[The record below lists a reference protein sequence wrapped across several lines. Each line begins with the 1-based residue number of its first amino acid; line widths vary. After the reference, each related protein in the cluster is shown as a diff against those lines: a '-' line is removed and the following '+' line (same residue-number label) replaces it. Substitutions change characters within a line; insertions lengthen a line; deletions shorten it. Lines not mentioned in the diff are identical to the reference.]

1 MLGNYWLFVSLIM
14 IIGWQFVVVKRLNE
28 IIDILNFI
36 KHQNILD
43 SLYRSIDKEAEALK
57 TKVKSV
63 KVKK

>member
-1 MLGNYWLFVSLIM
+1 MLDNYWLFATLII

-28 IIDILNFI
+28 IIDVLNFI

-63 KVKK
+63 KVK